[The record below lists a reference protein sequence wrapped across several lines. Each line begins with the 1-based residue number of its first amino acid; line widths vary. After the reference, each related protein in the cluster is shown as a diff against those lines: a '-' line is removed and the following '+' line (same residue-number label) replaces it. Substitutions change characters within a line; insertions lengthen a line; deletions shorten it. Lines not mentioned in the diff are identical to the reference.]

1 MRTVQVKELQVETF
15 MPFGFYANMID
26 PGTEKI
32 GSAPIEFFRD
42 MLQLELGNAGRVSFS
57 TCRVEPRELII
68 DVSEYHST
76 AGEGILPLDN
86 DVLMHVGPATP
97 ADGQVP
103 ADKIE
108 VFRVPQGTMVVLR
121 PGVWHHASFTTNG
134 KPANMLIALPE
145 RLYANDCH
153 VCELKKEEQIKIE
166 EP

>member
-1 MRTVQVKELQVETF
+1 MRTIQVKELQVEAF
-15 MPFGFYANMID
+15 LPFGFYANMID
-26 PGTEKI
+26 PDAEKI
-32 GSAPIEFFRD
+32 GAPPIEFFRD
-42 MLQLELGNAGRVSFS
+42 MLQQELGTAGRVSFGV
-57 TCRVEPRELII
+57 CRVEPRELII
-68 DVSEYHST
+68 DASEYHST

-103 ADKIE
+103 LDKIE

-121 PGVWHHASFTTNG
+121 PGVWHHGPFTTNG

-153 VCELKKEEQIKIE
+153 VFELEKQDQIKIE
-166 EP
+166 V

>member
-1 MRTVQVKELQVETF
+1 MRTIQVKELQVEAF

-26 PGTEKI
+26 PDTEKI
-32 GSAPIEFFRD
+32 GAPPIEFFRD
-42 MLQLELGNAGRVSFS
+42 MLQQELGNTGRASFS

-68 DVSEYHST
+68 DATEYHST

-103 ADKIE
+103 LDKIA

-121 PGVWHHASFTTNG
+121 PGVWHHGAFTTNG
-134 KPANMLIALPE
+134 KPANMLIVLPE
-145 RLYANDCH
+145 RLYANDCQ
-153 VCELKKEEQIKIE
+153 VVELEVQDQIKIVE
-166 EP
+166 

>member
-1 MRTVQVKELQVETF
+1 MLTVQVKELQVEAF
-15 MPFGFYANMID
+15 LPFGFYANMID
-26 PGTEKI
+26 PDTEKI
-32 GSAPIEFFRD
+32 GEPPVEFFRD
-42 MLQLELGNAGRVSFS
+42 MLQLELGHGGRVSFS

-68 DVSEYHST
+68 DASEYHST

-103 ADKIE
+103 LDKIE
-108 VFRVPQGTMVVLR
+108 VFRVPQGTMIVLR
-121 PGVWHHASFTTNG
+121 PGVWPHGPFTTNG

-153 VCELKKEEQIKIE
+153 AFELEESDQIKVE
-166 EP
+166 E